1 MKGLLSW
8 YFFYF
13 LIKERFMI
21 TKIIVF
27 ILFMAIMNVAKEGTL
42 FGIALR
48 NETKFNI
55 TNNRLLFL
63 ASSIAYIL
71 TIIFTGIA
79 I

>member
-1 MKGLLSW
+1 
-8 YFFYF
+8 
-13 LIKERFMI
+13 MI

-48 NETKFNI
+48 NEAKFNI